1 MVLATRCPHCDTV
14 FRLQEADLARSRG
27 WVRCGHCQEAFDAR
41 ANLVEPELE
50 PKAGE
55 AGEAQQPPPGP
66 DFGTGAWDMW
76 QPAAEGHIEEKLR
89 HDAQSITRAPLVVP
103 GALEPTSDAS
113 ASGETPAVAT
123 AARSPD
129 EARVAA
135 DEPTFG
141 DVSPVADASNR
152 PAVWHDDGEPR
163 FEPATR
169 DAAEPAAA
177 ADAGD
182 AANAANAAGVAE
194 PNVAHVAADDG
205 VRHFEVTR
213 ELRPAQPKH
222 WAWRIGGTL
231 LALVLLILLAAQ
243 LTWWQREAVMVQW
256 PESQPV
262 FVRACAS
269 LGCRVTPPRDID
281 GLRVEA
287 TDLRQIDGPHRL
299 ELRVPLRNRF
309 GIALAYPSIELT
321 LFDAKNNVAIRRILP
336 PQEYVPPGTQIASG
350 LPARTTQTMVVR
362 LDSGDTVATNFRV
375 QIFYP

>member
-41 ANLVEPELE
+41 ANLVESE
-50 PKAGE
+50 PKAAEPAE
-55 AGEAQQPPPGP
+55 AVQPPHNP

-76 QPAAEGHIEEKLR
+76 QPAAEGHIEDTLR
-89 HDAQSITRAPLVVP
+89 HDAQSVTRAPLVVP
-103 GALEPTSDAS
+103 GSVEPADHTSHRI
-113 ASGETPAVAT
+113 ETPAAVRAET
-123 AARSPD
+123 APD
-129 EARVAA
+129 EAPVVA
-135 DEPTFG
+135 DEPAFG
-141 DVSPVADASNR
+141 RLGQAEATSNQS
-152 PAVWHDDGEPR
+152 AAWHDDGEPR
-163 FEPATR
+163 FEPARET
-169 DAAEPAAA
+169 AASA
-177 ADAGD
+177 ADASGAPRVGESD
-182 AANAANAAGVAE
+182 
-194 PNVAHVAADDG
+194 VAHGAADDS

-213 ELRPAQPKH
+213 ELRAPASKH
-222 WAWRIGGTL
+222 WLWRIGGTL

-256 PESQPV
+256 PTSQPM
-262 FVRACAS
+262 FVRVCAT
-269 LGCRVTPPRDID
+269 LGCRVAPPRDID

-336 PQEYVPPGTQIASG
+336 PQDYVPPGTQVAAG